1 MCGGGVVGS
10 KWLLCL
16 TPTLV
21 ALSWVELNSVT
32 LGFDNKI
39 EYYYSC
45 EGGPEHDEESED
57 VIDGGR
63 QDPLFNE
70 KLIRDFAQSSGMTVE
85 QVYSIGYCIKSF
97 IWTASHNYS

>member
-1 MCGGGVVGS
+1 MGNTRYHMGNTTS
-10 KWLLCL
+10 
-16 TPTLV
+16 
-21 ALSWVELNSVT
+21 S
-32 LGFDNKI
+32 
-39 EYYYSC
+39 

-85 QVYSIGYCIKSF
+85 QVKDHLRRWFSKHRGGKMARREFREILDKAIPKLGLAATNSYILFGIPS
-97 IWTASHNYS
+97 